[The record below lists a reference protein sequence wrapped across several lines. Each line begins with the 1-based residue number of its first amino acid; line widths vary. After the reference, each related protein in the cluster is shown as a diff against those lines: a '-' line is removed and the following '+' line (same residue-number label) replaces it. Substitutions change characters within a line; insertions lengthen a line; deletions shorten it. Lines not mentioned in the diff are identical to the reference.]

1 MRIAEPGSRWSR
13 VLCALGL
20 ALGLWGVLPCA
31 PARAQTAAAPEP
43 VPLAVHQDDYDNLEV
58 HAQGLFHLL
67 REGRQVT
74 ATFTSAA
81 SAVQHAARQQP
92 QVLFTVPL
100 GFRPTAE
107 VVRGVEGW
115 PVIEGLPDPA
125 VLFPT
130 RFRVRVAPNGAV
142 RYLDGPELDEVG
154 HLAYMLTATWST
166 TDVLG
171 HYDDV
176 EAHHEGTYALQRQGS
191 LVTVQLRT
199 TRSPVQHHARQV
211 PTVLF
216 TVPAGFR
223 PAHRVQLEVTAL
235 DPVDEAGTALPEA
248 AATSSFRVQVDPD
261 GTVRYVDDAGVNE
274 VGYLAYELT
283 THWFTAAPPLS
294 MDPVPPA
301 DAADLC
307 TRHLVVQGAVLAALG
322 RGDKPG
328 PACRTVTWGELQT
341 IETLA
346 LRLGL
351 GHAPLQRRDF
361 TGLTGVTDLALRVP
375 DLLFRWW
382 PGDLLAELEGLETLA
397 LDHDSMSPSYLL
409 PTLPLLSLPL
419 PEGEMSNPTTR
430 HDNGLALSGQRL
442 EALLAHTPRLT
453 RLTVLGL
460 RTVPDELLADVP
472 ALRQLSLKGNVNALP
487 ADLLAF
493 TPQLRSLT
501 IEGWDA
507 PTYDQIHDPYVTRR
521 SSPLDTIPAA
531 LLRPVPRLERLVLRG
546 NFRELPTTFL
556 AATPRLQHLELR
568 GGLLPASR
576 LPGLLAH
583 TPALRHLTLAGWNLL
598 EPPANLLQGVPQLQ
612 SLHLQLAAYFQEN
625 HHITQTR
632 LPAGLLDPTPRL
644 QELILWMGGVEKA
657 GIPPDLLAPVPHLR
671 SLRMPHLP
679 SADFLRP
686 VPELKAL
693 HLDTANFLSPAV
705 FIHNSRLR
713 SLSLYIS
720 GKSVEQLANLL
731 QHLPQLT
738 SLSLHL
744 NPYGSYDRGPG
755 LSALPG
761 LLTHTPHLEDL
772 HLRIDG
778 YSWWTL
784 PTDLLVPVPRL
795 ASLDLHIP
803 RLIDLSADL
812 LVPTPQLTSLTLDSR
827 YLETLPADLLVPTP
841 QLTSLTLD
849 LDDLEALPADL
860 LVPTPRLTSLTI
872 RNWGTLTEL
881 PPALLAPVS
890 ALQDLE
896 LRMLALPFSPAAFL
910 VPGTFPPNMEQF
922 RDGWVP
928 RPADMFPHAFTP
940 YPYRGHQLHPRY
952 LSRFWPT
959 PFSAERVAEMRD
971 LLLRYP
977 YLDSR

>member
-1 MRIAEPGSRWSR
+1 MRIAELGGRWSR
-13 VLCALGL
+13 GLCALGL
-20 ALGLWGVLPCA
+20 VLGLWGILPCA
-31 PARAQTAAAPEP
+31 PARAQTAAAEP

-58 HAQGLFHLL
+58 HAQGLLHLL

-92 QVLFTVPL
+92 QVLFTVPP

-107 VVRGVEGW
+107 VVRSVEGW

-125 VLFPT
+125 VLLPT

-154 HLAYMLTATWST
+154 HLAYMLTATWTT

-199 TRSPVQHHARQV
+199 TRSPVQHHARQA

-235 DPVDEAGTALPEA
+235 HPVDEAGTELPEA
-248 AATSSFRVQVDPD
+248 ASPSAFRVQVDPD
-261 GTVRYVDDAGVNE
+261 GRVRYVDDPGVDE

-328 PACRTVTWGELQT
+328 PACATVTWEELQT
-341 IETLA
+341 IDALA

-361 TGLTGVTDLALRVP
+361 TGLTGVTDLALRAP

-409 PTLPLLSLPL
+409 YLLPLLSLPL
-419 PEGEMSNPTTR
+419 PEVEKSNPTTR

-453 RLTVLGL
+453 SLTVLGL
-460 RTVPDELLADVP
+460 RTVPDELLAGVP
-472 ALRQLSLKGNVNALP
+472 ALRQLTLKGNVTALP
-487 ADLLAF
+487 AGLLAF

-507 PTYDQIHDPYVTRR
+507 PTYDQR
-521 SSPLDTIPAA
+521 SSRLDTIPAA
-531 LLRPVPRLERLVLRG
+531 LLRPVPRLERLVLGG

-556 AATPRLQHLELR
+556 AATPRLQHLELH
-568 GGLLPASR
+568 GGLLM
-576 LPGLLAH
+576 PGLPELLGH
-583 TPALRHLTLAGWNLL
+583 TPSLRHLTLVARAMR
-598 EPPANLLQGVPQLQ
+598 EPPADLLQGVPQLQ
-612 SLHLQLAAYFQEN
+612 SLHLQFGTYVQKS
-625 HHITQTR
+625 HHNSLTR

-644 QELILWMGGVEKA
+644 QELSLFMEVVAEG
-657 GIPPDLLAPVPHLR
+657 GIPR
-671 SLRMPHLP
+671 ICWR
-679 SADFLRP
+679 
-686 VPELKAL
+686 
-693 HLDTANFLSPAV
+693 
-705 FIHNSRLR
+705 
-713 SLSLYIS
+713 LSLGCGHCVCLICHRGIS
-720 GKSVEQLANLL
+720 C
-731 QHLPQLT
+731 
-738 SLSLHL
+738 
-744 NPYGSYDRGPG
+744 D
-755 LSALPG
+755 
-761 LLTHTPHLEDL
+761 
-772 HLRIDG
+772 
-778 YSWWTL
+778 
-784 PTDLLVPVPRL
+784 
-795 ASLDLHIP
+795 
-803 RLIDLSADL
+803 
-812 LVPTPQLTSLTLDSR
+812 
-827 YLETLPADLLVPTP
+827 
-841 QLTSLTLD
+841 
-849 LDDLEALPADL
+849 
-860 LVPTPRLTSLTI
+860 
-872 RNWGTLTEL
+872 
-881 PPALLAPVS
+881 
-890 ALQDLE
+890 
-896 LRMLALPFSPAAFL
+896 
-910 VPGTFPPNMEQF
+910 
-922 RDGWVP
+922 
-928 RPADMFPHAFTP
+928 P
-940 YPYRGHQLHPRY
+940 YPSWKSCTPPSTTSNPL
-952 LSRFWPT
+952 LSSSTT
-959 PFSAERVAEMRD
+959 PGSD
-971 LLLRYP
+971 P
-977 YLDSR
+977 